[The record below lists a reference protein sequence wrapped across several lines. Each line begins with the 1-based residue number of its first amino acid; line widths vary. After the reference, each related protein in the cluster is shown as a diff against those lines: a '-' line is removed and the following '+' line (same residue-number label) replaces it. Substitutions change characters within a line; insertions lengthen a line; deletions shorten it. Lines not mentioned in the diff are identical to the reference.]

1 MILGRIVGWLFLA
14 LALLA
19 GSAKVAVSLRA
30 GRFTS
35 LPLEQF
41 WRDLNSA
48 TLESTQSWARD
59 IAPWLWDPGMTTILQ
74 MPAWPMLLGL
84 AAVILWLFHAPAPAA
99 PSRPQV
105 IGGAPRHMRG

>member
-1 MILGRIVGWLFLA
+1 MVLGRIIGWLFLA

-19 GSAKVAVSLRA
+19 GSAEVAVSLRA
-30 GRFTS
+30 GRLTS

-48 TLESTQSWARD
+48 SLDSAQSFARD
-59 IAPWLWDPGMTTILQ
+59 TYPWLWDPGLITVLQ
-74 MPAWPMLLGL
+74 MPAWPVLLGI
-84 AAVILWLFHAPAPAA
+84 ATVILWLFRAPAYTA

>member
-1 MILGRIVGWLFLA
+1 MILGRIVGWMFLA

-19 GSAKVAVSLRA
+19 GSAEVAVSLRA

-41 WRDLNSA
+41 WRDLHNAS
-48 TLESTQSWARD
+48 LESAQSFARD
-59 IAPWLWDPGMTTILQ
+59 TAPWLWDPGMITVLQ
-74 MPAWPMLLGL
+74 MPAWPVLLGF
-84 AAVILWLFHAPAPAA
+84 AAVMLWLFRAPAPIV

>member
-1 MILGRIVGWLFLA
+1 MVLGRIIGWLFLA

-19 GSAKVAVSLRA
+19 GSAEVAVSLGA

-41 WRDLNSA
+41 WRDLNGGTLDSA
-48 TLESTQSWARD
+48 QSFARD
-59 IAPWLWDPGMTTILQ
+59 TAPWLWDPGMTTILQ
-74 MPAWPMLLGL
+74 MPAWPVLLGI
-84 AAVILWLFHAPAPAA
+84 AAIILWLFRAPTSSA